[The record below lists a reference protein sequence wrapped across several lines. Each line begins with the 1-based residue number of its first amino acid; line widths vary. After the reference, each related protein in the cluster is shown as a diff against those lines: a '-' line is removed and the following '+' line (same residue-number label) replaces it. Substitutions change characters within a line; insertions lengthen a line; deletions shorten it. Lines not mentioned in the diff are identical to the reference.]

1 MLDSK
6 NRILTFDVEAIG
18 LLDTIREGDLSSIH
32 IIHCEDKIT
41 GETFTFFDKF
51 EDRVDAEWLDE
62 YEEGYADG
70 TIAEG
75 IKFVQQAKVLI
86 IQNGMGFDF
95 LAFQKAAG
103 RRFKRDHYAATGI
116 EEYPY
121 ATMDTYVM
129 SCTLNPERKVP
140 QQAYAL
146 GLGNVGPHSIE
157 SHGIRIGRY
166 KPENEDWTRLTKHM
180 IHRVEEDVAIGSDFY
195 DYLWREDW
203 VHQAKRPNPKTGLSI
218 ANAYWCELRMAN
230 TVARQALRG
239 FAIDVEFIGN
249 LLNELDEQIN
259 ATYEA
264 FRPHMPPRIKKKKRT
279 PAQIVKDAE
288 LLAVHSNNVRLGIQ
302 WEAEQ
307 EVLEGRGAY
316 HTTKWELVTK
326 KGQYIAAVTKLFPEA
341 RGFMQDHKDPL
352 VAGPFT
358 PVEFEEIPL
367 GNREEV
373 KKILYELG
381 WRGVNFNDTE
391 RDYIEDNGEL
401 PKPWS
406 GKIDDDSMEMWRER
420 GEIPEWCEGIAA
432 WYILKSRRG
441 QWLNADDPNYFL
453 DNGQWKKQ
461 TNGKRECR
469 GILPRARIY
478 TEGSMYGGESA
489 QDYFEREGK
498 WPTSGHWRVPAI
510 AFHAATN
517 TFRMRHRVVV
527 NIPSRG
533 LYGKEM
539 RRGFIA
545 GPGKMILGC
554 DGAGLELRM
563 LSHFMADAIYQ
574 DTVLNGDIHTYN
586 QEMAGLPTRD
596 MAKTFIYAFLYG
608 SGIPNLAAQLGLPEH
623 EMAEAVARFKRE
635 LPQLAK
641 LLDAV
646 EEAGRKFGYLMS
658 LDGRWGRIR
667 RKAGQL
673 ALHTALNVLLQMT
686 GSLTMKWAHV
696 SAEDKAVELGVIDH
710 IDDFPIVAHVHDE
723 AQMEITS
730 SEVEETTYWIHSE
743 KWKEEEKRQHID
755 EDGRIWSAPKKTGEL
770 RHYDGFEDVE
780 VRRRYH
786 VLGHIYCEAL
796 AGAADILALRC
807 PTAGEYMI
815 GDSWAETH

>member
-1 MLDSK
+1 MLDSN
-6 NRILTFDVEAIG
+6 NRILTFDSEAIG
-18 LLDTIREGDLSSIH
+18 LLDDIREGDTSSIH
-32 IIHCEDKIT
+32 IIHCKDKET
-41 GETFTFFDKF
+41 GETFTFFDPF
-51 EDRVDAEWLDE
+51 EKRVNAEWLDE
-62 YEEGYADG
+62 YEDGYADG
-70 TIAEG
+70 TIEDG
-75 IKFVQQAKVLI
+75 IKFVRDAKVLI
-86 IQNGMGFDF
+86 IQNGMGYDF
-95 LAFQKAAG
+95 LAFEKAAG
-103 RRFKRDHYAATGI
+103 KLWHRNHFEATSLKKYPFK
-116 EEYPY
+116 
-121 ATMDTYVM
+121 TMDTYAM

-146 GLGNVGPHSIE
+146 GMGNVGPHSIAA
-157 SHGIRIGRY
+157 HGIRIGRF
-166 KPENEDWTRLTKHM
+166 KPENEDWSRLTKHM
-180 IHRVEEDVAIGSDFY
+180 IHRVEEDVEIGEDFY

-203 VHQAKRPNPKTGLSI
+203 ETQAQRPNPKTGMSI

-230 TVARQALRG
+230 TVARQAQRG
-239 FAIDVEFIGN
+239 FAIDVKFIGD

-279 PAQIVKDAE
+279 PAQIESDVQE
-288 LLAVHSNNVRLGIQ
+288 LRNRSGDPSLAYT

-307 EVLEGRGAY
+307 EILERRGAY

-326 KGQYIAAVTKLFPEA
+326 KGQYIAAITKLFPQA
-341 RGFMQDHKDPL
+341 RGFKQDHPDPL
-352 VAGPFT
+352 VDGPFT

-391 RDYIEDNGEL
+391 RDYIDENGEL
-401 PKPWS
+401 PKPWA
-406 GKIDDDSMEMWRER
+406 GKIDEDSMDKWREKHT
-420 GEIPEWCEGIAA
+420 IPDWAEGIAA

-441 QWLNADDPNYFL
+441 QLLNADDPVYFQE
-453 DNGQWKKQ
+453 NGKWKKQ

-478 TEGSMYGGESA
+478 KDGAKYGGESA

-539 RRGFIA
+539 RRCFIA
-545 GPGKMILGC
+545 GPGKMVLGC

-563 LSHFMADAIYQ
+563 LSHFMADAVYQ

-586 QEMAGLPTRD
+586 QELAGLPTRD

-635 LPQLAK
+635 LPKLAS

-646 EEAGRKFGYLMS
+646 EAAGKKFGYLMS

-667 RKAGQL
+667 RKSGQL

-696 SAEDKAVELGVIDH
+696 AAEDMAVEAGLIEDVN
-710 IDDFPIVAHVHDE
+710 DFPIIAHQHDE
-723 AQMEITS
+723 AQMEVPRD
-730 SEVEETTYWIHSE
+730 EVKYMRYEIGPNKED
-743 KWKEEEKRQHID
+743 WKAEEKKQYVD
-755 EDGRIWSAPKKTGEL
+755 EEGMIWSAP
-770 RHYDGFEDVE
+770 RIVE
-780 VRRRYH
+780 SNDNAQVIERRFH
-786 VLGHIYCEAL
+786 LFGHIYCKAL
-796 AGAADILALRC
+796 QQTADTLSLRC
-807 PTAGEYMI
+807 PCDGEYMI
-815 GDSWAETH
+815 GDSWQETH